1 MPRFHFPLDALL
13 AVRRQTERR
22 RQLST
27 AAVERERL
35 TIEDRLRA
43 QQKRL
48 TEGKADLRD
57 DLTGSIDVESLRR
70 QAATAL
76 TIVRNAQRMV
86 LELAGVHKRLDAT
99 RIELIEATKQRRALE
114 RLKERRL
121 QEFNELMDRNE
132 TADLDELA
140 VIRAA
145 RRECES

>member
-1 MPRFHFPLDALL
+1 MPRFHFPLDARL

-22 RQLST
+22 HQLST

-35 TIEDRLRA
+35 AIEDRLRA

-48 TEGKADLRD
+48 TEGKSDLRD

-86 LELAGVHKRLDAT
+86 LELAGVHKRLDVT
-99 RIELIEATKQRRALE
+99 RTELIEATKQRRALE

-145 RRECES
+145 RREYDS